1 MIMAKRISL
10 VVFLGLP
17 GAGKSTLCKEL
28 FQSVENKANSNTI
41 NLIHVCFDELI
52 PLSLQEKFVLMKQSK
67 LEDENEGE
75 SWKSTRHDVYNKV
88 DRLVECL
95 RNNTTDLDIL
105 ELFGIVEKQDAN
117 VDYVILLDDNFYY
130 RSMRYEYFQLA
141 RKHNIG
147 FCQCYLQCTTEIAI
161 HQNLSRDIQV
171 PTAAIETMAKNLQPP
186 QPQELTWEFNTVV
199 ISLKSPDRTD
209 AIWDIIEKSL
219 ELPVQPLVNR
229 DLEIAEA
236 RLRCSLSVAHQADL
250 ILRSLVGTLI
260 KEAKAN
266 KDFPTTKLPEFS
278 RKVNSGR
285 QSIIVA
291 IREGSLRFPS
301 HLAEEVCE
309 EKKQELCEFL
319 RSEMEKKLR
328 DQSPN
333 CCE

>member
-1 MIMAKRISL
+1 MAF
-10 VVFLGLP
+10 VGLP
-17 GAGKSTLCKEL
+17 GAGKSSLCKEL
-28 FQSVENKANSNTI
+28 FESLENRANSSALC
-41 NLIHVCFDELI
+41 LIHVCFDELI
-52 PLSLQEKFVLMKQSK
+52 PLDLQEKFVLIKQSK
-67 LEDENEGE
+67 LEDEVEGA
-75 SWKSTRHDVYNKV
+75 SWKSTRRDVYNKI

-95 RNNTTDLDIL
+95 RNDIIDLDIFK
-105 ELFGIVEKQDAN
+105 LFGIEEKQDAN
-117 VDYVILLDDNFYY
+117 VDQVILLDDNFYY

-147 FCQCYLQCTTEIAI
+147 FCQCYLECTTEVAI

-171 PTAAIETMAKNLQPP
+171 PTAAIEAMAINLQPP
-186 QPQELTWEFNTVV
+186 QPQELMWELNTVV
-199 ISLKSPDRTD
+199 ISSKSPDRTD
-209 AIWDIIEKSL
+209 AVWDIIEKSL
-219 ELPVQPLVNR
+219 ELPVPPLENR
-229 DLEIAEA
+229 DLEKAEA

-266 KDFPTTKLPEFS
+266 NEFPTSKLPEFS
-278 RKVNSGR
+278 RSVNSGR

-291 IREGSLRFPS
+291 MREGSLKFPS

-319 RSEMEKKLR
+319 RSELEEKLK

-333 CCE
+333 YCE